1 MSFYEDDKEPKRN
14 WATDLKKIFLYGYG
28 MTYCKS
34 LFFGKIC
41 AKALVYVQMYMLLTL
56 IENIFLR

>member
-14 WATDLKKIFLYGYG
+14 WATDLKKISLYGYGYG

-41 AKALVYVQMYMLLTL
+41 AKALVCTSY
-56 IENIFLR
+56 